1 VGANPEERGMNIL
14 QLFWDWFTQP
24 GNWNGVDGIPARLTE
39 HIWYS
44 ALSLLIAAAIGL
56 PLGLLT
62 GHTGRGGFLAASL
75 TNFARA
81 LPTLGIVILVVLMY
95 GVGLVPVLAALIALA
110 VPPILVNTY
119 EGIRTVDADVKD
131 AARGMGMTELEVLF
145 KVEIPAAMS
154 LILLGLRTA
163 AIQIVATATVAA
175 YVSLGGLGRYIFDG
189 FQRQDYQAVVG
200 GSVLVVMLAVI
211 VAGVFLALR
220 QFLVPPG
227 VRQRGKVA

>member
-1 VGANPEERGMNIL
+1 MGEDPEANGVNIIG
-14 QLFWDWFTQP
+14 LFWDWFSHAP
-24 GNWNGVDGIPARLTE
+24 NWHGPDGIPTRLAE

-44 ALSLLIAAAIGL
+44 GLSLLVAAAIGL

-62 GHTGRGGFLAASL
+62 GHTGRGGLLAASL
-75 TNFARA
+75 ANFARA
-81 LPTLGIVILVVLMY
+81 LPTLGIVILVVLLY

-131 AARGMGMTELEVLF
+131 AAQGMGMTWREVLF
-145 KVEIPAAMS
+145 QVEIPAAMP

-189 FQRQDYQAVVG
+189 FQRQDYNAVVG
-200 GSVLVVMLAVI
+200 GSVLVVLLAVI
-211 VAGVFLALR
+211 VAGVFLLLR
-220 QFLVPPG
+220 RFLVPAG
-227 VRQRGKVA
+227 VRQGGRAA